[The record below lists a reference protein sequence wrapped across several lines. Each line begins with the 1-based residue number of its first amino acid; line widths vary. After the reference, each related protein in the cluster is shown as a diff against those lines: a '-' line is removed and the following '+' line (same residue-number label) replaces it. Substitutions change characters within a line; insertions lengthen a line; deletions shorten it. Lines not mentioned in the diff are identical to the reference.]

1 MGKDNLKGTASAVPK
16 TDSTNVKSIDKEQEK
31 YTEFVDEGVT
41 SQKRAEEVKS
51 YDTLVEKGTKNNK
64 ARVEAQSEKQAIN
77 TTVKS
82 RADSQE
88 VKVNTDI
95 KAENTK
101 LTKEMPNL
109 NNEAEKALQ
118 KAEEKTAFKGLKKVG
133 AYAAGALALAGLTS
147 ALISSKGQ
155 QTNNQLYGQQPLY

>member
-1 MGKDNLKGTASAVPK
+1 M
-16 TDSTNVKSIDKEQEK
+16 
-31 YTEFVDEGVT
+31 
-41 SQKRAEEVKS
+41 
-51 YDTLVEKGTKNNK
+51 
-64 ARVEAQSEKQAIN
+64 
-77 TTVKS
+77 
-82 RADSQE
+82 
-88 VKVNTDI
+88 KVNTDI

-133 AYAAGALALAGLTS
+133 AYAAGTLALAGLTS